1 MVEQNVEVPLPRRAS
16 LRVVDAVN
24 NWVSTGNAPVKVGV
38 LVSLVGL
45 GLLISEANRR
55 DLITVTVEMI
65 LVAVAVFGAAL
76 LIVGGRFRHK
86 RPIYG
91 LSLLGGGIAVE
102 YLATYAA
109 FAGYDVLAAP
119 LALIFVV
126 VITVG
131 AGALAIAL
139 DSRVLAVLGI
149 IGGFLAPVL
158 SYTQP
163 DDHGAVFTFY
173 VILNAAILGV
183 AWFKVWPELTL
194 LGFGFTFGVTLF
206 WLVSR
211 HLEEDWVTTQPFVAV
226 FLAMYTAIPVLFA
239 ARKTLNVK
247 SLADVSWLAPL
258 LFGTPFIGLGIH
270 QLLLG
275 HTEHG
280 MSISTSGL
288 ALLYASAALMARKFS
303 RQDNELAIA
312 YAGLAVVFI
321 AIAVPFAF
329 DTYYTSTVWAGQ
341 GVLLLWIGCRKAQW
355 LAVSAGGALQV
366 LAGFSMAVHLGD
378 SLPYPSSEPPI
389 ANKFFLGTALIAV
402 AGIVS
407 GLQLHGRRKQT
418 ALDSIP
424 AWVALAWGF
433 GWWLVAGNL
442 EVDHHFSSA
451 HLSASLLFVA
461 LSLWLAAYSARK
473 LRWLNLTALG
483 ALILPT
489 MAVALVVALGTQSY
503 PFELYGWVAW
513 PVVLAAYYALLHKY
527 SGDHPQ
533 FEPALHAGSFWVLSV
548 LASAEVYWRVGQ
560 AADEVW
566 PIVSAC
572 LAGLVLVSATLWGSN
587 VLKWP
592 LRPHQTAYLVLGVG
606 PVLAALSVA
615 VAILL
620 VISDGDPMPL
630 RYVPVLNPLE
640 LTAIVLLAAAFKWR
654 RAVTTEGLRGLKEFV
669 EGSWVPGLAVT
680 GTAFATLAAVRTIHH
695 WGDVPFDSDSM
706 FDSTALQTSL
716 SILWTLIALSAMVE
730 GVRRARRSVWVTGAS
745 FMGVVVIKLFLFD
758 LRNQDTVGRVVSF
771 IAVGILLLIV
781 GYLAPVPPAE
791 SAAEP
796 QEDSA

>member
-1 MVEQNVEVPLPRRAS
+1 MKVGAERPIWVSQ
-16 LRVVDAVN
+16 RVKSALKD
-24 NWVSTGNAPVKVGV
+24 WVSTGNAPVKVGV

-45 GLLISEANRR
+45 GLLIREVNQRG
-55 DLITVTVEMI
+55 LITVTAEMI
-65 LVAVAVFGAAL
+65 LVAVAVFGAVL
-76 LIVGGRFRHK
+76 LIIGWHFRHA

-91 LSLLGGGIAVE
+91 LSLLGGGIAVL
-102 YLATYAA
+102 YLTTYAA

-119 LALIFVV
+119 LALVFVV

-131 AGALAIAL
+131 AGVLAIVQ
-139 DSRVLAVLGI
+139 DSRALAVLGI

-163 DDHGAVFTFY
+163 EDHVLVFAFY
-173 VILNAAILGV
+173 AILNAAIVWL
-183 AWFKVWPELTL
+183 AWHKVWPELTL
-194 LGFGFTFGVTLF
+194 LGFGFTFAVTLY

-211 HLEEDWVTTQPFVAV
+211 HLEEDWTTTEPFVAL
-226 FLAMYTAIPVLFA
+226 FLAMYTAIPLLLA
-239 ARKTLNVK
+239 MRK
-247 SLADVSWLAPL
+247 SLDLRKPTEVSWLAPL
-258 LFGTPFIGLGIH
+258 LLGTPFIGLGAH

-280 MSISTSGL
+280 MSISTSGS
-288 ALLYASAALMARKFS
+288 ALLYACAALVARKLG
-303 RQDNELAIA
+303 RQNNELAIA

-341 GVLLLWIGCRKAQW
+341 GVLLLWIGSRKSQW

-366 LAGFSMAVHLGD
+366 LAGFSMAIHLGD
-378 SLPYPSSEPPI
+378 SLPYPQGEPPI
-389 ANKFFLGTALIAV
+389 ANEYFLGTGLIAV
-402 AGIVS
+402 AGIAS

-424 AWVALAWGF
+424 AWVALAWGL
-433 GWWLVAGNL
+433 GWWIVAGTL
-442 EVDHHFSSA
+442 EVDYHFPSA
-451 HLSASLLFVA
+451 QLSASLLFVA
-461 LSLWLAAYSARK
+461 LSLWLAAYGARE
-473 LRWLNLTALG
+473 LRWLNLGALG
-483 ALILPT
+483 VLILPT
-489 MAVALVVALGTQSY
+489 MAAALGVALGTQSH

-513 PVVLAAYYALLHKY
+513 PVVLAAFYALLHKY
-527 SGDHPQ
+527 SGGHPQ
-533 FEPALHAGSFWVLSV
+533 FEKVLHAGSFWVLSV
-548 LASAEVYWRVGQ
+548 MASTEVHWRVGQ
-560 AADEVW
+560 AADGVW
-566 PIVSAC
+566 PIISAC
-572 LAGLVLVSATLWGSN
+572 LTGLVLVGAVLWGSD

-592 LRPHQTAYLVLGVG
+592 LRPHHTAYLVFAAG
-606 PVLAALSVA
+606 PTLAASTVA

-620 VISDGDPMPL
+620 FMSDGDPMPL

-640 LTAIVLLAAAFKWR
+640 LASIVLLAVALMWR
-654 RAVTTEGLRGLKEFV
+654 RAVAGKGFRGLNEAV
-669 EGSWVPGLAVT
+669 EGSWVPGLAVA
-680 GTAFATLAAVRTIHH
+680 GVAFATLATVRTVHH

-716 SILWTLIALSAMVE
+716 SILWTLIALSSMVV
-730 GVRRARRSVWVTGAS
+730 GVRLARRSIWLAGAS
-745 FMGVVVIKLFLFD
+745 FMGVVVLKLFLID

-791 SAAEP
+791 P
-796 QEDSA
+796 DVDPRD